1 MFNSTRINLRW
12 KQCEVIRNFSSRS
25 QTIFLGQRVWPIFE
39 NSFEPLF
46 DRMPRIAWNCCNR
59 VTPVKVETNDPC
71 VLQKKEIYRWTKFE
85 SLSKFENK
93 IESLKITKVKS
104 YRYRYPSDRDER
116 NEKLRKHMCWIKK
129 VKVFSSCSAVK

>member
-12 KQCEVIRNFSSRS
+12 KECQAIRNFSSRS

-39 NSFEPLF
+39 NSFESLF

-59 VTPVKVETNDPC
+59 VTPVKVGTNDPERRN
-71 VLQKKEIYRWTKFE
+71 LSRDWWTKFE
-85 SLSKFENK
+85 SLSKLENK
-93 IESLKITKVKS
+93 IESLKIWKVKS
-104 YRYRYPSDRDER
+104 YRYRYPLDWDER
-116 NEKLRKHMCWIKK
+116 NEKLRKHVCWIKK